1 MGEGPDHRDDAPSRA
16 AAPLAGQDRERPL
29 ERRVVGAVA
38 QLQPVPAQAGRRVRP
53 RPLVAQLLEQ
63 GRRGRRVLRG
73 PLDVGRLVQEP
84 EGRLGAGPEVQ
95 GRRVRER
102 LLAVGD
108 RPGVVGLAADQA
120 ELEAGLLPLVTR
132 LRPRDGVLEDGLGT
146 ERLAGRV
153 QVIGVLDLPAQ
164 PVVRGVE
171 RA

>member
-1 MGEGPDHRDDAPSRA
+1 MGERPDHRDDAPSRA
-16 AAPLAGQDRERPL
+16 AATLAGQDRERPL

-38 QLQPVPAQAGRRVRP
+38 QLQPMPAQAGRRVRP

-84 EGRLGAGPEVQ
+84 ERRLGAGAEVQ
-95 GRRVRER
+95 CRRVRER

-120 ELEAGLLPLVTR
+120 ELEAGLLPLVAR
-132 LRPRDGVLEDGLGT
+132 PGPRDGVLEDGLGT

-153 QVIGVLDLPAQ
+153 QVIGVLDLAPQ